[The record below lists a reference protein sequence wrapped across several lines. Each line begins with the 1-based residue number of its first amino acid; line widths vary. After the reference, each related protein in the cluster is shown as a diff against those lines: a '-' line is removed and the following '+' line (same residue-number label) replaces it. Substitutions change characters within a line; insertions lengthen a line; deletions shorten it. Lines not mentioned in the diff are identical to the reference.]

1 MAAAPTLSLFSAPP
15 SAIFNFAPT
24 SPLNEMPP
32 KPASKAKPV
41 SSASAKPRSTRSQG
55 KPKSVA
61 APPSKPRSKATP
73 KKVVLKSPEPESEP
87 AGDDEA
93 ESEEGVDEVPAKEP
107 ARASSTATDPVRS
120 PSPPEISDDLL
131 CYFNAPSVKPLVPYL
146 KRAEAIDEDEILE
159 VELAIR
165 NALPVLRL
173 LHRES
178 QKERQPEEFRRF
190 YHQYTQ
196 LLRSLGK
203 VPAAWAAVT
212 LPVENIDDE
221 PEYPEKGFKLPTAL
235 PPMLRRAREPPVD
248 ESNLVDA
255 NELFPKPRPS
265 AFGKKGKSIKVDQQ
279 PEAAGPSSSTPSKRN
294 LRSSKK
300 AGEEQTVLRVRF
312 STGRG
317 ICGVQKFIY
326 HTRTCDTRDRDT
338 AGLPV
343 PVSHPKR
350 KRGSGKGKKKAS
362 PEPLSDVEMSDVE
375 DRGAPSSDDDDEGV
389 QPPKKTRKNAK
400 GKKVRVGRT
409 KVKDMDT
416 RAFGKEVG
424 ELAEKLA
431 ARKLKNRKA
440 KDKSLQLTI
449 DTGAEAP
456 FVTIVRQPN
465 TGSRIIYSALAPKNI
480 LRGMPEEHDDREIPP
495 ISMEEVQELDVE
507 AAVAPKFRCANCCLA
522 GEECRVVGFGA
533 VCAFCQS
540 HGFTR
545 CSDHMS
551 AEEILLAHR
560 RLSSLYAISSDLYE
574 VSFREAL
581 AAQRRAIELQEL
593 ARKASLEAL
602 DRYAHLFTLSH
613 SMIDALGPDIFLERF
628 ASKEEPDLI
637 VDHFKS
643 QVAAYNLLRYGSDT
657 EMVIVPDEHEP
668 AVEWQR
674 FTNGKFF
681 KGAHNVPI
689 FSNLRE
695 EFVVDC
701 ETTSSPE
708 PQKQGSSKKGKG
720 KAKATS

>member
-24 SPLNEMPP
+24 SPLDDMPP
-32 KPASKAKPV
+32 KPASKPKPV

-61 APPSKPRSKATP
+61 TPPAKPRSKATP

-107 ARASSTATDPVRS
+107 
-120 PSPPEISDDLL
+120 ISDDLL

-173 LHRES
+173 LRRES
-178 QKERQPEEFRRF
+178 QKERQPEEFRCF

-221 PEYPEKGFKLPTAL
+221 P
-235 PPMLRRAREPPVD
+235 PPVD

-300 AGEEQTVLRVRF
+300 AGEEQTDQAECAGRF
-312 STGRG
+312 EA
-317 ICGVQKFIY
+317 Q
-326 HTRTCDTRDRDT
+326 
-338 AGLPV
+338 AGFWQ
-343 PVSHPKR
+343 
-350 KRGSGKGKKKAS
+350 GKKKAS
-362 PEPLSDVEMSDVE
+362 PEPSSDVEMSDVE

-424 ELAEKLA
+424 ALAEKLA

-533 VCAFCQS
+533 VCSFCQS

-657 EMVIVPDEHEP
+657 EMVIIPDEHEP
-668 AVEWQR
+668 AVQWQR

-695 EFVVDC
+695 EFVVDR
-701 ETTSSPE
+701 ETSSSPE
-708 PQKQGSSKKGKG
+708 PPKQGPSKKGKG